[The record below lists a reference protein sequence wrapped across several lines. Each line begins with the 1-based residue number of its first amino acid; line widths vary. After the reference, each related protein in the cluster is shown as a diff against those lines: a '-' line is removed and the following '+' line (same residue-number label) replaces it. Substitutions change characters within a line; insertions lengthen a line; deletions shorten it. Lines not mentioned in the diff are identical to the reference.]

1 MDSIPF
7 SLSDLAALSPEI
19 TVTVAACWVL
29 VQGAFDSQ
37 RQHPRRFAW
46 ITLAFLLAALGAV
59 TICLPGQLSQGYTV
73 AFAGQ
78 LGVDDYG
85 IFFSAIFLLTA
96 ILAIGA
102 SLQFLDDREAN
113 RPEFWFFML
122 TALLGMMIMARGIDL
137 ISIFV
142 GLELQ
147 ALSVYVLVG
156 YLKRDKRSNEAALKY
171 FILGGLSSAI
181 FIYAVSLIYAVT
193 GATALAEIAA
203 AIPAGDVSPILMLG
217 LILLVVSL
225 GFKVAAVPF
234 HLWAPDAYTGSPT
247 PVALFISVASKAA
260 AFAMMMRVLYVGL
273 APLADAWTALVALL
287 AVTTMTFGNVAALS
301 QTNIKRLLAHSSIA
315 QAGYA
320 LIGVA
325 AGTAY
330 GISATMFYLL
340 AYTFMNIGA
349 WAVVIYLRRNG
360 VPSDQIED
368 LAGLSRRSPWVAA
381 AMLISLM
388 SLGGIPPF
396 LGFVGKWFVFGAAID
411 GGIAWLA
418 VVGALNAAISMYYYL
433 RVVVV
438 MYLHQPEEGVSL
450 VTSRPLDV
458 TLALTAT
465 VTSVGIV
472 WGAWLFDWARNASL
486 PF

>member
-1 MDSIPF
+1 MDSMPF
-7 SLSDLAALSPEI
+7 SLSDLAALSGEI
-19 TVTVAACWVL
+19 AVAVGACWVL

-37 RQHPRRFAW
+37 RRHPRRFAW
-46 ITLAFLLAALGAV
+46 VTLAFLVIALAAVA
-59 TICLPGQLSQGYTV
+59 TCLPAQVAQGHTT

-85 IFFSAIFLLTA
+85 IFFSAVFLLTA

-102 SLQFLDDREAN
+102 SLRFLDDREAN
-113 RPEFWFFML
+113 RPEYYFFML
-122 TALLGMMIMARGIDL
+122 TALLGMMLMARAIDL

-156 YLKRDKRSNEAALKY
+156 FLKSDRRSNEASLKY
-171 FILGGLSSAI
+171 FILGGMSSAI
-181 FIYAVSLIYAVT
+181 FVYAVSLLYAVT
-193 GATALAEIAA
+193 GATALDALSA
-203 AIPAGDVSPILMLG
+203 AIPAGDASPILLLG

-234 HLWAPDAYTGSPT
+234 HLWAPDAYTGAPT

-260 AFAMMMRVLYVGL
+260 AFAMMMRILYVGL
-273 APLADAWTALVALL
+273 APLADAWTTLIALL

-330 GISATMFYLL
+330 GVSATMFYLL
-340 AYTFMNIGA
+340 AYTFMNVGA

-360 VPSDQIED
+360 VASDQLDD

-381 AMLISLM
+381 AMLVCLM

-418 VVGALNAAISMYYYL
+418 VIGALNAAISMYYYM
-433 RVVVV
+433 RIVV
-438 MYLHQPEEGVSL
+438 MMYLRRPEDEVGIVS
-450 VTSRPLDV
+450 SRPLDV
-458 TLALTAT
+458 TLAITAA
-465 VTSVGIV
+465 VTSIGIV
-472 WGAWLFDWARNASL
+472 WGAWLFDWARSASL